1 MSVGKTSLINRYA
14 NSEFKEIMQSTTGI
28 CNVETIRSI
37 DGSQLGSSKPVTI
50 LAKLWDTVGQE
61 KFDSIPKR
69 YYKGVDG
76 ILLVYDITDSTT
88 FDKINYWMKQIAQNV
103 SSIPI
108 IMVGNKTD
116 IESLR
121 AMEYQEGKNKAT
133 ELGLEF
139 YEVSAKSGEGVNE
152 AFDQLII
159 RALQNSPQKLNP
171 KAKKNSRK
179 NKVVLK
185 SKKKKNEKK
194 AKCKC

>member
-1 MSVGKTSLINRYA
+1 
-14 NSEFKEIMQSTTGI
+14 MQSTTGI

-116 IESLR
+116 LESLR
-121 AMEYQEGKNKAT
+121 AMEYQEGK
-133 ELGLEF
+133 
-139 YEVSAKSGEGVNE
+139 
-152 AFDQLII
+152 
-159 RALQNSPQKLNP
+159 
-171 KAKKNSRK
+171 
-179 NKVVLK
+179 
-185 SKKKKNEKK
+185 
-194 AKCKC
+194 